1 MNQSLRISAK
11 TSLSRIQLR
20 RMKADSPETKFTLT
34 FPTMKMFQL
43 VTTALTIYSV
53 FAILA
58 PAFARAEKGSPLAG
72 KSHIT
77 SRPSSP

>member
-1 MNQSLRISAK
+1 
-11 TSLSRIQLR
+11 
-20 RMKADSPETKFTLT
+20 
-34 FPTMKMFQL
+34 MKMFQL

-58 PAFARAEKGSPLAG
+58 PAFRAGGESIALAG
-72 KSHIT
+72 KGHVT